1 VNRPLPRVLVMVQP
15 VDPRSRDPKW
25 YQVAEQIRNQIISGR
40 WEPGHHLPG
49 NEDLAHETDTSVP
62 TVRRALRS
70 LALEELIVTEQ
81 GVRAQVAAPRERR
94 VENVKPGDR
103 IKYRPATPD
112 EQRQHGLGEGADVAE
127 VTGVDGTVR
136 VFPPR
141 GVEFVVDGD
150 G

>member
-1 VNRPLPRVLVMVQP
+1 MQP

-70 LALEELIVTEQ
+70 LAAEELIVTEQ
-81 GVRAQVAAPRERR
+81 GVRAQVATPRERR
-94 VENVKPGDR
+94 MVSVRPGDR
-103 IKYRPATPD
+103 IKFRPATPD
-112 EQRQHGLGEGADVAE
+112 EQRQHGLAEGADVAE
-127 VTGVDGTVR
+127 VTDAGGVVG
-136 VFPPR
+136 VFPAR
-141 GVEFVVDGD
+141 AVEFVVEAED
-150 G
+150 

>member
-1 VNRPLPRVLVMVQP
+1 MVQP

-25 YQVAEQIRNQIISGR
+25 YQVAEQIRNLIASGR
-40 WEPGHHLPG
+40 WEPGHYLPG

-70 LALEELIVTEQ
+70 LAAEELIVTEQ
-81 GVRAQVAAPRERR
+81 GVRARVATPRERR
-94 VENVKPGDR
+94 VENIRPGDR

-112 EQRQHGLGEGADVAE
+112 EQRQYGLAEGADVAE
-127 VTGVDGTVR
+127 VTAADGTVR

-141 GVEFVVDGD
+141 AVEFVVDAED
-150 G
+150 